1 MASSKKWAALIS
13 SIASS
18 FYFFLI
24 FFQVPLFRVQCRSGI
39 CTTPIE
45 VTSSQLI
52 ANEVFPESVIKALL
66 YPGAFA
72 KAILKS
78 STIPSYN
85 KLLNL
90 YQLTNLNNA
99 SVATDLQCLEI
110 LAGSYLSVAGALLC
124 LVRAGRIGLFGTLIT
139 LWGLV
144 KEVISLKKHDDIIPT
159 KVVYIYPT
167 MLMAVLCA
175 FLSIRRDLRKIIRCC
190 RASRAVAKSEKS
202 KAKDT

>member
-1 MASSKKWAALIS
+1 MASSKKLASCIS

-24 FFQVPLFRVQCRSGI
+24 FFQVPLFRVQCRNGI

-45 VTSSQLI
+45 VTASQSI
-52 ANEVFPESVIKALL
+52 ANEVFPEYIIRTLL

-72 KAILKS
+72 NAILKG

-90 YQLTNLNNA
+90 YHFTNLNNA
-99 SVATDLQCLEI
+99 SVETDIQCLEI
-110 LAGSYLSVAGALLC
+110 LAGSYLSVAGALLGP
-124 LVRAGRIGLFGTLIT
+124 LRAGKMSLFGTLIT

-144 KEVISLKKHDDIIPT
+144 KEVSSVQNPDGLST
-159 KVVYIYPT
+159 RKVGYIYPT
-167 MLMAVLCA
+167 MLIAVLCA
-175 FLSIRRDLRKIIRCC
+175 FLSIRRDLRKIIQCC
-190 RASRAVAKSEKS
+190 RASRPIANS
-202 KAKDT
+202 KH